1 MDLYGIL
8 TSYFTNGGKCM
19 ANKKAASTKKS
30 AVKAPAAPKQTTTKV
45 TTVKAVDARPAE
57 KAARSRRLPFIGRLN
72 RMPLVVSAIAEFI
85 GTFMLASVIV
95 TQQGQP
101 IALFFALIGIVLI
114 IGGLSGAHVNPAMTI
129 GAWVTRRMNATR
141 AVTYL
146 VAQVLGAMLA
156 FVVLSAFVGQ
166 APEVS
171 DQAAMFGQTA
181 PELFK
186 AAALPEGK
194 EWTVLFAELIGA
206 TILAFAYASAMR
218 EGREK
223 IVAAF
228 TVASGIFLA
237 LIIAGTAATYVQ
249 ANVILNPAAAI
260 ALEAFRDLTVWSF
273 AIYVVVTSLGGVLGF
288 ALYDLL
294 KQVEKEA

>member
-1 MDLYGIL
+1 
-8 TSYFTNGGKCM
+8 M
-19 ANKKAASTKKS
+19 ANKKAASTAKKS
-30 AVKAPAAPKQTTTKV
+30 AAKTPVAKKQTTTKV
-45 TTVKAVDARPAE
+45 TTVKAVDSRPTQQ
-57 KAARSRRLPFIGRLN
+57 AAVAKRSPFLGRLN
-72 RMPLVVSAIAEFI
+72 RMPLVIAAIAEFI
-85 GTFMLASVIV
+85 GTFLLTSVIV

-101 IALFFALIGIVLI
+101 IALFFAVIGIVLI

-156 FVVLSAFVGQ
+156 FVVLNAFVGQ

-171 DQAAMFGQTA
+171 SQAAMFGQTA

-186 AAALPEGK
+186 AAAIPEGK
-194 EWTVLFAELIGA
+194 EWAVLFAELIGA
-206 TILAFAYASAMR
+206 TILAFAYASAMAR
-218 EGREK
+218 GREK

-237 LIIAGTAATYVQ
+237 LIVAGTAATYVQ
-249 ANVILNPAAAI
+249 ASAVLNPAAAI
-260 ALEAFRDLTVWSF
+260 ALEAFRDLSTVWPI
-273 AIYVVVTSLGGVLGF
+273 AIYVVVTSLGGVIGF
-288 ALYDLL
+288 ALYDML
-294 KQVEKEA
+294 KSVEEEA